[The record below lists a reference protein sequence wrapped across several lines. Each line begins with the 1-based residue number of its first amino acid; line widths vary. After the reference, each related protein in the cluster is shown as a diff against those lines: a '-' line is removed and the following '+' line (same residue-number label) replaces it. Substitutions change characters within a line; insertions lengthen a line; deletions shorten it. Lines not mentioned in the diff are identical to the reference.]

1 MTTPNTPDAISMV
14 DINSELDLLT
24 PAINIDLKADLYNT
38 ANAGGGVGLMYH
50 NLNMATNNTT
60 TAKVAIYD
68 PLTANAD
75 MTMSNWYNY
84 TRNTGMVM
92 TYLIT
97 NSSPYNVNFDL
108 VIWDQNDTSQGTIFS
123 GLITTGSNT
132 GTQTVN
138 TGLLTITGGGGISSG
153 YRIAIQDVTF
163 SPGPNPVPPAPPV
176 IPSNTFAVT
185 ITVDSASDTDGVG
198 AGTTRTTY
206 GPFSYSETQNQPP
219 APSPPTPFTPSKA
232 VDTSGSLIFV
242 NKRTT
247 VSITIS

>member
-1 MTTPNTPDAISMV
+1 MTTPNTGAISMTA
-14 DINSELDLLT
+14 INSELDLLT

-38 ANAGGGVGLMYH
+38 ANTGGGVGLMYH

-84 TRNTGMVM
+84 TRNIGMVM

-97 NSSPYNVNFDL
+97 NSSPYNVNFEL

-123 GLITTGSNT
+123 GLIITGSDT

-153 YRIAIQDVTF
+153 YRIAIQNVTF

-176 IPSNTFAVT
+176 LPSNTFAVT

-219 APSPPTPFTPSKA
+219 APSPPTPFTASKA
-232 VDTSGSLIFV
+232 ADSGGSLIYV
-242 NKRTT
+242 NKRT
-247 VSITIS
+247 SIEITIS

>member
-1 MTTPNTPDAISMV
+1 MTTPNTPNAISMA

-38 ANAGGGVGLMYH
+38 ANSGGGLGLMYH
-50 NLNMATNNTT
+50 NLSMATNNTT
-60 TAKVAIYD
+60 SAKVAIYD
-68 PLTANAD
+68 PYNANQN

-97 NSSPYNVNFDL
+97 NSSAYNVDISL
-108 VIWDQNDTSQGTIFS
+108 VIWDTNDSAQGTIFQGVVNAS
-123 GLITTGSNT
+123 SNT
-132 GTQTVN
+132 GTVTVN
-138 TGLLTITGGGGISSG
+138 TGLLTLSGVMSSG
-153 YRIAIQDVTF
+153 YRIAIQNVVF
-163 SPGPNPVPPAPPV
+163 APGPSPIPPAPPV
-176 IPSNTFAVT
+176 IPPVTYSVT

-219 APSPPTPFTPSKA
+219 APPPPPSPFTASKA